1 MRSRGVI
8 DATWSKRFVLDWAVD
23 VVLQTQDG
31 LTLRVVKVATNV
43 GKVQAM
49 VEGTFA
55 PPHECN
61 RQLFELFFVAV
72 LETGLAGLEM
82 GHHVLEHVDAFAL
95 GYVILEGVDVVGA
108 FKIKAILDAFE
119 FLRPNIVVLQSWL
132 GEREF
137 TSTHLETAQ
146 LLDDQPFVVVVMGQ
160 AVNRAG
166 NIMRELATV
175 PTCDLELSCFGSSAM
190 LGDGHVS
197 RPLGPSKW
205 VYDLPLPCEAAKLVD
220 QRVLMGPVHAQLVL
234 RDRHQVVDLQEL
246 SPGPFGTPLGTEACI
261 QGPEEVDS
269 GEKELA
275 PGVETSEVD
284 VHDRDA
290 VWLLVV
296 SADDAVD
303 AGGGIFVDVWR
314 KVTTDQGDVLLVD
327 QVK

>member
-1 MRSRGVI
+1 MRSHGVV
-8 DATWSKRFVLDWAVD
+8 DAIWSKRLVFDWSVD

-31 LTLRVVKVATNV
+31 LTLRVAKVATNV

-55 PPHECN
+55 PLHERS
-61 RQLFELFFVAV
+61 RQLFKLFFVAV
-72 LETGLAGLEM
+72 LKTRLAGLEM
-82 GHHVLEHVDAFAL
+82 GHHVLEHVDALAL
-95 GYVILEGVDVVGA
+95 GYVILEAVDAVKA
-108 FKIKAILDAFE
+108 FIIKAILDVFV
-119 FLRPNIVVLQSWL
+119 FLRPDVVVLQRWL

-146 LLDDQPFVVVVMGQ
+146 LLNDQPFVVVVVGQ

-166 NIMRELATV
+166 NIMRELATE

-205 VYDLPLPCEAAKLVD
+205 VYDLPLPCETAKLVD

-234 RDRHQVVDLQEL
+234 RDRHEVVDLQEF
-246 SPGPFGTPLGTEACI
+246 SPGPFGAPLGTEACI
-261 QGPEEVDS
+261 QGPEEVDP
-269 GEKELA
+269 GEKELT
-275 PGVETSEVD
+275 PGVETTEVD
-284 VHDRDA
+284 GHDRDA

-303 AGGGIFVDVWR
+303 AGGGIFVDIWT
-314 KVTTDQGDVLLVD
+314 KATTDQGDVLLVD